1 VKWSAAR
8 ARCHAGRVLT
18 PLGRLRDATLGDL
31 LGRLLR
37 ARLDGALVIDH
48 DGRPARIHLRRG
60 EVVAVEADGPRLGA
74 LAVGERLLTP
84 SELCEALARD
94 VSERRIG
101 QKLVLAGHLRVWER
115 DALLLTQRAARL
127 EALFRLDDAEVSW
140 SPPCPFP
147 AGAAELPPMSPTRV
161 LTGRPRRRARAG
173 EPDSTRRAALASL
186 GLHAEAS
193 RAEVRARYRALVLA
207 LHPDR
212 GAAREGRLREVLSA
226 WRTLSADAR

>member
-1 VKWSAAR
+1 M
-8 ARCHAGRVLT
+8 LT

-37 ARLDGALVIDH
+37 ARLDGALVLD
-48 DGRPARIHLRRG
+48 DGRSGRIHLRRG
-60 EVVAVEADGPRLGA
+60 EVVAVEGEGPRLGA
-74 LAVGERLLTP
+74 LAVDEQLITDA
-84 SELCEALARD
+84 ELCDVLGRD
-94 VSERRIG
+94 ATSRRIG

-115 DALLLTQRAARL
+115 DALLLSQRAARL
-127 EALFRLDDAEVSW
+127 EALFRLEDAELHW
-140 SPPCPFP
+140 SPPGPFP

-161 LTGRPRRRARAG
+161 LTGRPRRRSRG
-173 EPDSTRRAALASL
+173 VEVDGTRRAALASL

>member
-1 VKWSAAR
+1 M
-8 ARCHAGRVLT
+8 LT

-173 EPDSTRRAALASL
+173 EPDGTRRAALASL

>member
-1 VKWSAAR
+1 
-8 ARCHAGRVLT
+8 VLT

-37 ARLDGALVIDH
+37 ARLDGALILDDD
-48 DGRPARIHLRRG
+48 DGRAGRIHLRRG
-60 EVVAVEADGPRLGA
+60 EVVAVEADGPSFGA

-84 SELCEALARD
+84 AELCDVLARD
-94 VSERRIG
+94 ASERRIG

-127 EALFRLDDAEVSW
+127 ESLFRLDDAELAW
-140 SPPCPFP
+140 SPPAPFP

-161 LTGRPRRRARAG
+161 LTGRPRRRARGAESDG
-173 EPDSTRRAALASL
+173 PRRAALASL

>member
-1 VKWSAAR
+1 M
-8 ARCHAGRVLT
+8 LT

-37 ARLDGALVIDH
+37 ARLDGALVLD
-48 DGRPARIHLRRG
+48 DGGRAGRIHLRRG
-60 EVVAVEADGPRLGA
+60 EVVAVEADGPTLGA
-74 LAVGERLLTP
+74 LAVDERLLTP
-84 SELCEALARD
+84 TELCDALARD
-94 VSERRIG
+94 PTERRIG
-101 QKLVLAGHLRVWER
+101 QKLVLAGLLRTWER
-115 DALLLTQRAARL
+115 DALLIAQRSARL
-127 EALFRLDDAEVSW
+127 ESLFRLEDAELLW

-161 LTGRPRRRARAG
+161 LSGRPRRRARGAEADG
-173 EPDSTRRAALASL
+173 TRRAALASL

-193 RAEVRARYRALVLA
+193 RAEVRARYRSLVLA

-212 GAAREGRLREVLSA
+212 GASREGRLREVLSA